1 MRVLIIPDSFK
12 GSLTA
17 RQAGYAIARGCR
29 QVDPTIDFEV
39 IPLSDGGEGFAE
51 AYREAL
57 GQGDF
62 VNLTVAGPNGEVLC
76 AHYVR
81 AGDLA
86 VIEVA
91 QAIGLERIDR
101 KRHDPLSAHSG
112 GVGQLIDHA
121 LSAGATRLIIGLG
134 GSATTD
140 GGAGILTALGVRL
153 LDENGDTVAPHPR
166 NLERVKTIDAT
177 ALADFAAE
185 VTVACDVNNP
195 LLGKR
200 GAATVF
206 GPQKGAT
213 AKQVEQLDALLAHLS
228 DATVCGLDEQ
238 TFGGDRATAGAGAA
252 GGLGWALMR
261 FLGAHLTGGFKLL
274 AQAGDLA
281 ERIRR
286 TDLVCTGEGKVD
298 AQTLSGKAPAGV
310 WQLCQRYGKPLVI
323 FAGTI
328 DEAGIADLTNNA
340 LSVVQITPIEQTLED
355 ALRHGESNLEAAAH
369 AFLSQWQRRQMAERE
384 AGIQ

>member
-1 MRVLIIPDSFK
+1 MRVLIAPDSFK

-17 RQAGYAIARGCR
+17 RAAGEAIARGCR
-29 QVDPTIDFEV
+29 EADSSILTEI

-51 AYREAL
+51 VYRTAIGE
-57 GQGDF
+57 GDF
-62 VNLTVAGPNGEVLC
+62 ITVAVDGPNGEALS

-81 AGDLA
+81 SKDLA
-86 VIEVA
+86 VIEIA

-101 KRHDPLSAHSG
+101 EIHDPLSAHSG

-121 LSAGATRLIIGLG
+121 LGAGATRLIIGLG

-140 GGAGILTALGVRL
+140 GGAGMLVALGVRL
-153 LDENGDTVAPHPR
+153 LDEHGDTVSPHPR
-166 NLERVKTIDAT
+166 NLDRVETIDAT
-177 ALADFAAE
+177 ALANFDID
-185 VTVACDVNNP
+185 VTVACDVTNP

-200 GAATVF
+200 GAAAIF

-213 AKQVEQLDALLAHLS
+213 ATDVEQLDALVTHLS
-228 DATVCGLDEQ
+228 DATVVGLDEQ
-238 TFGGDRATAGAGAA
+238 PVSGDQMTAGAGAA

-261 FLGAHLTGGFKLL
+261 FLGARLTGGFSLL

-281 ERIRR
+281 ARIRQA
-286 TDLVCTGEGKVD
+286 DLICTGEGKVD

-310 WQLCQRYGKPLVI
+310 WDLCQRYGKPLVI
-323 FAGTI
+323 FAGTV
-328 DEAGIADLTNNA
+328 DETDIADLTNNA
-340 LSVVQITPIEQTLED
+340 LSVVQITPIEQSLGD
-355 ALRHGESNLEAAAH
+355 ALRHGESNLEAAART
-369 AFLSQWQRRQMAERE
+369 FLSQWQRRQMGEGK